1 MGDTLPFLDPFDVIL
16 LDLNGTFMFGHDR
29 FGPEQDYYATYQA
42 NGGTRMDRAAVTSMM
57 DRILRELLR
66 VYEDPAHFDDFPSLS
81 EAFTTFAGAPPDELP
96 ALCATFAAHEVGEV
110 PPSHVALL
118 QQLSHSHRLGVVS
131 NIGGDPARWRE
142 HFAAVGLGS
151 AFTGTVFSSEER
163 SIKPS
168 PRLFHEALA
177 AIPDAQNILFV
188 GDSCNRDMVPAKQL
202 GWATAWISA
211 VSSGDVDCVIPSLL
225 ALPSVD
231 VQA

>member
-1 MGDTLPFLDPFDVIL
+1 
-16 LDLNGTFMFGHDR
+16 
-29 FGPEQDYYATYQA
+29 
-42 NGGTRMDRAAVTSMM
+42 
-57 DRILRELLR
+57 
-66 VYEDPAHFDDFPSLS
+66 
-81 EAFTTFAGAPPDELP
+81 
-96 ALCATFAAHEVGEV
+96 
-110 PPSHVALL
+110 
-118 QQLSHSHRLGVVS
+118 VS

-211 VSSGDVDCVIPSLL
+211 VNSGDVGCVIPNLL